1 MAKLW
6 KQHAAGSGETDSP
19 TLSHMAL
26 LSSPLCK
33 CLQIKTGPLMA
44 EVRTGVTSSFERDR
58 KQSEMPPSHCLSLD
72 GFKIKTA
79 KLFTTS
85 RALMRAR
92 ALDSKRGAAGRV
104 WGCEDQRLSV
114 RHPGGEQTAEA
125 EAGQRPPG
133 ADGQCQTRDRAW
145 GGCTPESQ
153 GDTGSAQAEPERPQ
167 GLPPS
172 HTRTQ
177 ETRKLRR

>member
-33 CLQIKTGPLMA
+33 CLQIKTGPRMA
-44 EVRTGVTSSFERDR
+44 EVRTGVTSSFECDR

-79 KLFTTS
+79 ELFTTS
-85 RALMRAR
+85 RAL
-92 ALDSKRGAAGRV
+92 DSERGAEGRV
-104 WGCEDQRLSV
+104 RGCEDQRLSV
-114 RHPGGEQTAEA
+114 RHP
-125 EAGQRPPG
+125 
-133 ADGQCQTRDRAW
+133 
-145 GGCTPESQ
+145 
-153 GDTGSAQAEPERPQ
+153 
-167 GLPPS
+167 
-172 HTRTQ
+172 
-177 ETRKLRR
+177 